1 MKETEMLVGSVKEE
15 KGDVSVVSLI
25 KKLITQGVNEINDI
39 DSLQELYKLVN
50 ILSRK

>member
-1 MKETEMLVGSVKEE
+1 MKETEMLVESVKEE

-25 KKLITQGVNEINDI
+25 KRLITQSVSEINDI